1 MKELGK
7 KQMND
12 LVKLSWFYLL
22 NSNLEVNIEKILLNF
37 SECIKE
43 ANLVLLDEVF

>member
-1 MKELGK
+1 MKEIEK

-12 LVKLSWFYLL
+12 LAKLSWFYFL
-22 NSNLEVNIEKILLNF
+22 NSNLEVNVEKMLLNF

-43 ANLVLLDEVF
+43 AKLGFV

>member
-1 MKELGK
+1 MKEIEK

-12 LVKLSWFYLL
+12 LAKLSWFNFL
-22 NSNLEVNIEKILLNF
+22 NSNLVVNVQKILLNF

-43 ANLVLLDEVF
+43 AKLGFV

>member
-1 MKELGK
+1 MKEIEK

-12 LVKLSWFYLL
+12 LAKLSWFYLL
-22 NSNLEVNIEKILLNF
+22 NSNLEVNIEKMLNF

-43 ANLVLLDEVF
+43 AKLSFD

>member
-1 MKELGK
+1 MTEIEK

-12 LVKLSWFYLL
+12 LAKLSWFYFL
-22 NSNLEVNIEKILLNF
+22 NSNLEVINVEKMLFNF

-43 ANLVLLDEVF
+43 AKLGFV